1 MAARPVRIGS
11 VLPFGECQ
19 AAADALALPP
29 GRAILWA
36 MSGSLTI
43 GDFARA
49 THLSVKALRYYHS
62 VGVLTPADVDPATG
76 YRRYRAEQIA
86 LAQVI
91 RRFRNI
97 DMPIEDIQA
106 VLAAPDI
113 AIRNKVIATHLSR
126 LESLLERTRQ
136 ATASLRDLLH
146 AQSPAPLSDLAHVS
160 VPPAAAA
167 AITETIHIRD
177 AEAWYQGAL
186 GELHASLDSQG
197 VRASA
202 PAGGIF
208 PNDIFTEENGQA
220 TVFLPCN
227 VAFRSTGRITPLVV
241 PAVELA
247 ITTHAGPHAGI
258 DRAYGALAAYVAEHA
273 LSVEGSIRE
282 YYLVDRHTT
291 TDSSQWRTQI
301 GWPIFRTAI

>member
-1 MAARPVRIGS
+1 MG
-11 VLPFGECQ
+11 
-19 AAADALALPP
+19 
-29 GRAILWA
+29 
-36 MSGSLTI
+36 GSLTI

-62 VGVLTPADVDPATG
+62 VGVLIPADVDPATG

-91 RRFRNI
+91 RRFRNL

-113 AIRNKVIATHLSR
+113 AIRNRVIATHLSR

-136 ATASLRDLLH
+136 ATASLHDLLH

-186 GELHASLDSQG
+186 GELYASLDSQG
-197 VRASA
+197 VRAA
-202 PAGGIF
+202 GPAGGIF
-208 PNDIFTEENGQA
+208 SNDIFTEENGQA
-220 TVFLPCN
+220 TVFLPCHA
-227 VAFRSTGRITPLVV
+227 AFRTTGRIAPLVV

-247 ITTHAGPHAGI
+247 ITTHTGPHAGI

>member
-1 MAARPVRIGS
+1 
-11 VLPFGECQ
+11 
-19 AAADALALPP
+19 
-29 GRAILWA
+29 

-91 RRFRNI
+91 RRFRNL

-106 VLAAPDI
+106 VLAAPDV

-126 LESLLERTRQ
+126 LEALLERTQQ
-136 ATASLRDLLH
+136 ATASLRDLLL
-146 AQSPAPLSDLAHVS
+146 AQTPPPLSDLAHLS
-160 VPPAAAA
+160 VPVTSAA
-167 AITETIHIRD
+167 AISERIHIRD

-186 GELHASLDSQG
+186 GELNASLDSQG
-197 VRASA
+197 VRASG

-208 PNDIFTEENGQA
+208 SNEIFAEENGQA
-220 TVFLPCN
+220 TVFLPCD
-227 VAFRSTGRITPLVV
+227 VAFRSTGRIAPLVV

-258 DRAYGALAAYVAEHA
+258 DRAYGALAAYVTDHA
-273 LSVEGSIRE
+273 LGVDGPIRE
-282 YYLVDRHTT
+282 YYVVDRHTT

-301 GWPIFRTAI
+301 GWPIFRTAV